1 MPIAQLIS
9 PQALKDRQE
18 QPGLIVLD
26 CRFALE
32 DPDYGRCS
40 YAEGHIDGAQYADLE
55 RHLSGPVSKGV
66 TGRHP
71 LPDAPTLL
79 DQLRNGHGELL

>member
-18 QPGLIVLD
+18 KPGLIILD

-40 YAEGHIDGAQYADLE
+40 YAEGHIEGAQYADLE
-55 RHLSGPVSKGV
+55 RDFSGPVSKGV

-71 LPDAPTLL
+71 VPDARSFRA
-79 DQLRNGHGELL
+79 QLRV